1 MRIIKHAVLSIV
13 RKPAKAVMIFTLLF
27 VVFGLVFTGII
38 INNSLEKSKEFIR
51 QKLGANVEMSLDFAR
66 VMKDQQGEKEVSGE
80 SMVLPIALAGE
91 LAKDPSVK
99 ALYLIYS
106 SICMSPTL
114 QSAPPSGDEGS
125 SSTSIVFSTEGG
137 QDTAPQGTPFS
148 FEGTNQL
155 VPLAFETG
163 SLTLLEGRHREAQ
176 DEGKRTLLIPKKIAD
191 INNLTLGSTV
201 ELNPMGEGEPQNFEI
216 IGIYEGASPYGMD
229 KFYASDKDFKDL
241 FSGTDGDYPPS
252 SVQFSLNDPM
262 EVDAFIARNEKKMPS
277 EYIRLGAGDSEYKQ
291 LTRPL
296 DLMSTITSVFLVV
309 VFIAGAAILIAV
321 ATLFIRDRKFE
332 IGLLLAGGEGKLK
345 IVSQFILEIALVA
358 LVAFGAAAGASRLT
372 SDFTASWIV
381 KNQLVEENVSD
392 NQNGFG
398 FVVSNKDKFVGD
410 VSIDDVAKNFDINVD
425 SRTLLNLV
433 LISFGLLLFSS
444 SAPLLV
450 IIGYKPRESLQS

>member
-13 RKPAKAVMIFTLLF
+13 RTPAKAVMIFTLLF

-38 INNSLEKSKEFIR
+38 INNSLEKSKDFIR

-66 VMKDQQGEKEVSGE
+66 VMKDQQGGKGVSGE
-80 SMVLPIALAGE
+80 SMALPVALAGD

-106 SICMSPTL
+106 SICMSPSL
-114 QSAPPSGDEGS
+114 QSAPPSEDDGS
-125 SSTSIVFSTEGG
+125 TSTSIVFSTGGG
-137 QDTAPQGTPFS
+137 QDTAPQGTPFY

-155 VPLAFETG
+155 VPLAFEVG

-201 ELNPMGEGEPQNFEI
+201 ELNSMTGGEPQSFEI
-216 IGIYEGASPYGMD
+216 IGIYEGADPYGMD

-241 FSGTDGDYPPS
+241 FSGTDGDYPPN

-262 EVDAFIARNEKKMPS
+262 EVDAFIARNEVRMPS
-277 EYIRLGAGDSEYKQ
+277 EYIRLGAGDSEYKK

-345 IVSQFILEIALVA
+345 IIAQFILEIALVA

-372 SDFTASWIV
+372 SDFTANWIV

-392 NQNGFG
+392 NQNGF
-398 FVVSNKDKFVGD
+398 VVSNTDKFVGD